1 MLNGELRNH
10 CMGILLSVATEIELE
25 MHFHDQ
31 LSIINQKSISRTL
44 IADYSQIKSL
54 IVNME
59 Y

>member
-31 LSIINQKSISRTL
+31 LSIINQKSISR
-44 IADYSQIKSL
+44 AL
-54 IVNME
+54 IVDME